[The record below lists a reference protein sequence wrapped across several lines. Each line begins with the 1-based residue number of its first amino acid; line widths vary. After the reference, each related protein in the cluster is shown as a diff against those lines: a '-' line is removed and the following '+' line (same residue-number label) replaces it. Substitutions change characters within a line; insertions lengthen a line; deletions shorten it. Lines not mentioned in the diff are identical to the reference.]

1 MARFMDLAVGL
12 KFTASLNG
20 GPVSEYV
27 KIQEERISCC
37 TVLNAQSTAASSPK
51 VQFLPLAEVEPVQQE
66 NNE

>member
-20 GPVSEYV
+20 GPITEYI

-37 TVLNAQSTAASSPK
+37 SVLNAQATASNGQK
-51 VQFLPLAEVEPVQQE
+51 VQFLPLAEVEEVQ
-66 NNE
+66 